1 MFFRE
6 GDWAMGDKTQ
16 KDQLELGLSQLG
28 IFSLWFGF
36 NLPWCTTFD
45 FELGGGPL
53 NPKKNIIYFWGDCK

>member
-1 MFFRE
+1 
-6 GDWAMGDKTQ
+6 MGDKTQ